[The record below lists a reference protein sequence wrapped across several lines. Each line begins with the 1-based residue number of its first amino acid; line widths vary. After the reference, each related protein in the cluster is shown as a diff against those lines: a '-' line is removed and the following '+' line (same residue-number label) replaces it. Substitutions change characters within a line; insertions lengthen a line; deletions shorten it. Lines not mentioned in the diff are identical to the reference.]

1 MFEEID
7 LVRLRRE
14 GRDEPVC
21 DGANVVR
28 QHRQGARCEGGCDG
42 AALDLPILALGEEQA
57 ATHDWVKEAY
67 RRHGAAVV
75 LSIVD

>member
-1 MFEEID
+1 
-7 LVRLRRE
+7 LG
-14 GRDEPVC
+14 GRV
-21 DGANVVR
+21 
-28 QHRQGARCEGGCDG
+28 DG